1 MQYGKVE
8 ICGVNTA
15 NLKVLSEKE
24 KQALLEIMKN
34 GNDAEK
40 KAARDKMV
48 QGNLRLV
55 LSVVQRFVNRGE
67 NPDDLFQVGVI
78 GLIKAIDNFE
88 CDRGV
93 KLSTYCVPMVIGEI
107 RRHLRD
113 SGAVRVSRSL
123 RDTAYHAM
131 QIKERLTLENDREP
145 TVEQIAEQM
154 NIPKENV
161 VLALESVVAPV
172 SLYEPVFTDGN
183 DTVYVMDQVGDKN
196 DDVSWL
202 EELSLKEAIAK
213 LSQREKR
220 ILGLRYFQG
229 KTQMEVARAVGIS
242 QAQVSRIE
250 KTALESIKKGL

>member
-8 ICGVNTA
+8 ICGINTSE
-15 NLKVLSEKE
+15 LKVLSEKE
-24 KQALLEIMKN
+24 KLALLEIMKN
-34 GNDAEK
+34 GTESEK
-40 KAARDKMV
+40 RKARDKMV

-55 LSVVQRFVNRGE
+55 LSVVQRFVGRGE

-93 KLSTYCVPMVIGEI
+93 RLSTYCVPMVIGEI

-113 SGAVRVSRSL
+113 SGSLRVSRSL

-131 QIKERLTLENDREP
+131 QIKERLTIERNCEP
-145 TVEQIAEQM
+145 TVEQIAEIM

-183 DTVYVMDQVGDKN
+183 DTVYVMDQVGDKY
-196 DDVSWL
+196 DDISWL
-202 EELSLKEAIAK
+202 EEISLKEAIK
-213 LSQREKR
+213 NLSEREKK
-220 ILGLRYFQG
+220 ILGLRYFKG
-229 KTQMEVARAVGIS
+229 KTQMEVANLVGIS

-250 KTALESIKKGL
+250 KYALDSIKKRL

>member
-24 KQALLEIMKN
+24 KQSLLEIMKN
-34 GNDAEK
+34 GSDAEK
-40 KAARDKMV
+40 IRARDKMV

-88 CDRGV
+88 SDRGV

-113 SGAVRVSRSL
+113 SGSVRVSRSL

-131 QIKERLTLENDREP
+131 QIKEKLTFETDREP
-145 TVEQIAEQM
+145 TVEQIAQVM
-154 NIPKENV
+154 GIPKENV

-183 DTVYVMDQVGDKN
+183 DTVYVMDQVGDKY

-202 EELSLKEAIAK
+202 EELALKEAIAK
-213 LSQREKR
+213 LSDREKR
-220 ILGLRYFQG
+220 ILQLRYFRG
-229 KTQMEVARAVGIS
+229 KTQMEVASIVGIS

-250 KTALESIKKGL
+250 KCALESIKKGL

>member
-1 MQYGKVE
+1 MQYSKVE

-15 NLKVLSEKE
+15 ELKVLSEKE
-24 KQALLEIMKN
+24 KQELLIQMKN
-34 GNDAEK
+34 GTQAQRK
-40 KAARDKMV
+40 SARDKMV

-131 QIKERLTLENDREP
+131 QIKERLMLESNKEP
-145 TVEQIAEQM
+145 TVEEIAVQM

-202 EELSLKEAIAK
+202 EELSLKESIAK
-213 LSQREKR
+213 LSNREKR
-220 ILGLRYFQG
+220 ILQLRYFQG
-229 KTQMEVARAVGIS
+229 KTQMEVARIVGIS

-250 KTALESIKKGL
+250 KCALELIKKGL

>member
-15 NLKVLSEKE
+15 NLKVLTEKE
-24 KQALLEIMKN
+24 KQELLLLMKN
-34 GNDAEK
+34 GTEEEK

-93 KLSTYCVPMVIGEI
+93 KLSTYCVPMIIGEI

-131 QIKERLTLENDREP
+131 QIKEQLTLKNNREP
-145 TVEQIAEQM
+145 TVEEIAEVM

-161 VLALESVVAPV
+161 VMALESVVAPV

-183 DTVYVMDQVGDKN
+183 DTVYVMDQVGDKS

-213 LSQREKR
+213 LSDREKR

-250 KTALESIKKGL
+250 KCALDSIKKGL